1 MCDLLA
7 IRWRFKQNE
16 EKKENEG
23 KYRMR
28 IVGADVLD
36 DDDDGDNDNKKNDDD
51 PTNCNGKYKLQW
63 AGYQAHCSFPWN

>member
-51 PTNCNGKYKLQW
+51 PTNCNGK
-63 AGYQAHCSFPWN
+63 